1 MKDKDIIQETLDK
14 LAQYKVETPHDGL
27 FNIFTDEFETRNKV
41 LNKNKKDI
49 TDRNKIILTYLFTM
63 ALVAFLAPHPFN
75 ICIITFCIL
84 LGFLYTSISEYLII
98 KRKQTLLHDMDEY
111 AEFIMNLFLDH
122 NLDYYDRNTNSSS
135 WEGFLKRCHNY
146 CQFAIDGGLR

>member
-14 LAQYKVETPHDGL
+14 LVKYKIETPHNEL
-27 FNIFTDEFETRNKV
+27 FNIFIDEFKTRNEV

-49 TDRNKIILTYLFTM
+49 INRNRTILTYLFVI
-63 ALVAFLAPHPFN
+63 ALVAFLAPYPFN
-75 ICIITFCIL
+75 ICNAICCII
-84 LGFLYTSISEYLII
+84 LGFLCTLISEYLII

-122 NLDYYDRNTNSSS
+122 NLDYYDRDINGDV
-135 WEGFLKRCHNY
+135 WKGFLKRCHIY
-146 CQFAIDGGLR
+146 CQFAISMED

>member
-27 FNIFTDEFETRNKV
+27 FNIFIDEFKARNEV

-49 TDRNKIILTYLFTM
+49 TGRNKIILTYLFVI
-63 ALVAFLAPHPFN
+63 ALVAFLAPYPFN
-75 ICIITFCIL
+75 ICIVTFCIV
-84 LGFLYTSISEYLII
+84 LGFLCTSISEYLII

-122 NLDYYDRNTNSSS
+122 NLDYYDRNINGDV
-135 WEGFLKRCHNY
+135 WKGFLKRCHIY
-146 CQFAIDGGLR
+146 CQFAINMED

>member
-14 LAQYKVETPHDGL
+14 LTQYKVETPHDGL
-27 FNIFTDEFETRNKV
+27 FNIFTDEFKARNEV

-49 TDRNKIILTYLFTM
+49 TGRNKIILTYLFII
-63 ALVAFLAPHPFN
+63 ALVAFLAPYPFN
-75 ICIITFCIL
+75 ICNAICCII
-84 LGFLYTSISEYLII
+84 LGFLCTLISEYLII

-122 NLDYYDRNTNSSS
+122 NLDYYDRNINSSS

-146 CQFAIDGGLR
+146 CQFAISMED

>member
-1 MKDKDIIQETLDK
+1 MKDKDIIQENLDK

-49 TDRNKIILTYLFTM
+49 TDRNKIILTYLFAI
-63 ALVAFLAPHPFN
+63 ALVAFLAPYPFN
-75 ICIITFCIL
+75 ICIVTFCIL
-84 LGFLYTSISEYLII
+84 LGFLCASISEYLIL
-98 KRKQTLLHDMDEY
+98 KRKQTLMHGMDEY

-122 NLDYYDRNTNSSS
+122 NLDYYDRNINSSS

-146 CQFAIDGGLR
+146 CQFAMMED